1 MRIQTT
7 EIIMTDSIKLEE
19 IVPLTSRGMRLDQVA
34 SDVFSGLSRSR
45 LQAWIKK
52 GDLLVDGNLFRP
64 KDKLQGGEL
73 LSINALLESEGEWQ
87 PEAISLNIVFED
99 EYIIVVNKQAG
110 LVVHPA
116 AGNYTGTLLNGI
128 LHHSSSNEQIPRAGI
143 VHRLDKDTTGLMVVA
158 KTIEA
163 HYSLVKQLQSRSI
176 TREYQAI
183 TQGVMIGGG
192 TINKPIGRHPKV
204 RTKMA
209 VVGDN
214 GKDSVTH
221 FKVIERFDHHTFI
234 RVKLETGRTHQIR
247 VHMSHIGYPLVGD
260 SVYGGR
266 MKLPKGVTS
275 TINEALRGFSRQAL
289 HSSILG
295 LTHPISNEYMQ
306 WEVALPPDLSDLL
319 DLLKLKFKDI

>member
-7 EIIMTDSIKLEE
+7 EIIMTDSIKLEKT
-19 IVPLTSRGMRLDQVA
+19 VPLTSCGMRLDQVA

-45 LQAWIKK
+45 LQALIKK

-73 LSINALLESEGEWQ
+73 LSINTVLESEGEWQ
-87 PEAISLNIVFED
+87 PEAISLDIVFED

-128 LHHSSSNEQIPRAGI
+128 LHHSPFNEHIPRAGI

-158 KTIEA
+158 KTLEA

-221 FKVIERFDHHTFI
+221 FKVIERFDHQFI
-234 RVKLETGRTHQIR
+234 VMI
-247 VHMSHIGYPLVGD
+247 
-260 SVYGGR
+260 
-266 MKLPKGVTS
+266 
-275 TINEALRGFSRQAL
+275 
-289 HSSILG
+289 
-295 LTHPISNEYMQ
+295 
-306 WEVALPPDLSDLL
+306 
-319 DLLKLKFKDI
+319 

>member
-1 MRIQTT
+1 MRTRKT
-7 EIIMTDSIKLEE
+7 EIMMTDNIKLEK
-19 IVPLTSRGMRLDQVA
+19 IAPLTSRGMRLDQVA
-34 SDVFSGLSRSR
+34 SDVFSDFSRSR

-73 LSINALLESEGEWQ
+73 LSIDALLESEGEWE
-87 PEAISLNIVFED
+87 PEAIGLDIVFED
-99 EYIIVVNKQAG
+99 ECIILINKPAG

-116 AGNYTGTLLNGI
+116 AGNHNGTLLNGI
-128 LHHSSSNEQIPRAGI
+128 LYHAPLNEQIPRAGI

-158 KTIEA
+158 KTLEA

-183 TQGVMIGGG
+183 AQGVMIGGG

-204 RTKMA
+204 RTRMA

-221 FKVIERFDHHTFI
+221 FKVIERFDHHTLI
-234 RVKLETGRTHQIR
+234 KVKLETGRTHQIR

-266 MKLPKGVTS
+266 LKLPKGAS
-275 TINEALRGFSRQAL
+275 SNLHEALRGFGRQAL

-295 LTHPISNEYMQ
+295 LMHPLSNEYMQ
-306 WEVALPPDLSDLL
+306 WEVTLPADLSNLL
-319 DLLKLKFKDI
+319 DLLKLKLKDN

>member
-1 MRIQTT
+1 
-7 EIIMTDSIKLEE
+7 
-19 IVPLTSRGMRLDQVA
+19 
-34 SDVFSGLSRSR
+34 
-45 LQAWIKK
+45 
-52 GDLLVDGNLFRP
+52 
-64 KDKLQGGEL
+64 
-73 LSINALLESEGEWQ
+73 
-87 PEAISLNIVFED
+87 
-99 EYIIVVNKQAG
+99 
-110 LVVHPA
+110 
-116 AGNYTGTLLNGI
+116 LLNGI
-128 LHHSSSNEQIPRAGI
+128 LHHSPFNEHIPRAGI

-158 KTIEA
+158 KTLEA

-275 TINEALRGFSRQAL
+275 RINEALRGFSRQAL

-295 LTHPISNEYMQ
+295 LMHPISNEYIQ
-306 WEVALPPDLSDLL
+306 WEAPLPADLSSLL
-319 DLLKLKFKDI
+319 DLLKLNFKYICFNLLI